1 MLHPDFYREGSFMPF
16 LKQLPFI
23 SQIHTEA
30 YIPSSKPGSLSAEV
44 QASFY
49 ILSNDNS
56 QYREWK

>member
-1 MLHPDFYREGSFMPF
+1 MPF
-16 LKQLPFI
+16 LEQLPFI

-30 YIPSSKPGSLSAEV
+30 YTPSSKPGSLSAEV

-49 ILSNDNS
+49 VLTNDNS